1 MGLLKK
7 IFGNSGVISQKKY
20 KQYMKMLNGDIPIFS
35 SYGKNIYSSDLVQ
48 SAIRTI
54 ANEVSKA
61 QLRSLIKEENSIMD
75 TMPKDSLNELFKC
88 EPNPF
93 MTMSDFL
100 EKIIWLRE
108 LEKNVFIYPTYLN
121 KSLIERNYTGLY
133 ILDPQEVSFYEINN
147 KFYVKFLFTNGES
160 SPYIPYNEII
170 HIRKDF
176 SVNDMLGGN
185 KNGSDDRREILKV
198 LEANSKSIE
207 GIGPAIESSLKMK
220 GIITTKTSMDEKK
233 LKKERELFEKR
244 LEESTS
250 GLVTTDVSVD
260 VTPFDL
266 NPKIIDK
273 QTMDF
278 IENKIFRNYKVSSS
292 IVNGTATESERN
304 LFYQQTILPI
314 LTKIEQAFTKVLFT
328 KKQRLEG
335 HYIGAFLNVLQTAD
349 IDTKIKF
356 VDISS
361 NIGMNTKNEFRN
373 LFGYP
378 PVDGGDVLIQ
388 SLNYID
394 SKIANDYQ
402 LKKIIGS
409 KGDDKNGK
417 NI

>member
-7 IFGNSGVISQKKY
+7 IFSNSGVISQKKY
-20 KQYMKMLNGDIPIFS
+20 RQYMKMLNGDIPIFS

-121 KSLIERNYTGLY
+121 KSLVERNYTGLY

-147 KFYVKFLFTNGES
+147 KFYVKFLFANGES

-185 KNGSDDRREILKV
+185 KNGTDDRKEILKV

-207 GIGPAIESSLKMK
+207 GIGSAIESSLKMK

-278 IENKIFRNYKVSSS
+278 IENKIFRNYKVSAS

-402 LKKIIGS
+402 LKKIDSS